1 MSGAYLISL
10 TTDASDR
17 VPLLR
22 PLIYHEQGRGEVLH
36 RRKAKIQEGR
46 ERERMG
52 EEYSGDAEEG
62 GPKLNKGRKNRH
74 IEKQRAKGR

>member
-1 MSGAYLISL
+1 MSAAYLISL

-22 PLIYHEQGRGEVLH
+22 PLIYHEHGRGEVP
-36 RRKAKIQEGR
+36 RRGEAKI

-52 EEYSGDAEEG
+52 EGYSGRCKEREG
-62 GPKLNKGRKNRH
+62 GRK
-74 IEKQRAKGR
+74 